1 MHGRGQA
8 IGLLSATAVLAA
20 AIGFASRTETSQQS
34 QERTVSFA
42 KDVRP
47 QMQKWCAGCHT
58 GKNPPANVDPL
69 KAKTDA
75 DVQKDDVTWE
85 RIARAIRSG
94 HMPPEGSPQPTQ
106 EQRTFLVS
114 AIESIISGN
123 CTLRDPGRVTIRRLN
138 KAEYVNTIRDLM
150 GVNFRGAEGFPSD
163 DVGYGFDN
171 IGDVLTLS
179 PLHLEKY
186 LDAAE
191 TIVAEAI
198 ALPGAK
204 TTRIEASFLPAAQGT
219 NPTNEGDRSFFTNA
233 VINLDHDFK
242 LAGAY
247 RIRVHAFG
255 QQAGPEAC
263 RMRISVG
270 SNGQDFTV
278 SAIAEK
284 PADYEFPVEVAAG
297 RRRIGIAFTNDF
309 YDPDNPN
316 PRQRDRNLIVRH
328 VEIIGPF
335 GDKVALPPSTTRW
348 IPQQPAPG
356 QEREFAKRYLTAF
369 ASRAFRRPVESE
381 ELDGLLRVF
390 DVAHKFK
397 EPFNRSMQVAMTAVL
412 VSPQFL
418 FRAELDPKPNDAK
431 ASRELNGW
439 ELASRLSYF
448 LWSSLPDEELVQLAQ
463 TKRLTDP
470 KTLEAQVDRMLKD
483 PKAKAL
489 GDNFAAQWLQLRKLA
504 DFRPDPRSYTSF
516 SPTIRSA
523 MLTESLM
530 FFNDIVA
537 HDRSILEFLE
547 SRHTFVNN
555 ALAAYYDIPGVQSNE
570 FRRVELPNNTRGG
583 LLGQGSILTLT
594 SNPTRTS
601 PTKRGKWVLEQ
612 ILGTPPP
619 PPPPGADVLAPA
631 KPGTAL
637 KTLRQ
642 QMDAHRQ
649 KPDCMSCHSRMDPLG
664 FGLENYD
671 AVGRWRFRDTDETE
685 IDSTGVLPDGTKFS
699 GPAELRQVLLSR
711 KDQFAHALSEKLM
724 IYALGRGVTLRDD
737 CSIDEVTA
745 RVKQE
750 NFRISAIIKGIVL
763 SEPFRMR
770 RGDGGEGR

>member
-20 AIGFASRTETSQQS
+20 AIGFANRPE
-34 QERTVSFA
+34 QEQEPPTRTVSFA

-47 QMQKWCAGCHT
+47 QMQKWCASCHT

-69 KAKTDA
+69 KAKTDE
-75 DVQKDDVTWE
+75 DVQRDEVTWE

-106 EQRTFLVS
+106 EQRAFLVS
-114 AIESIISGN
+114 AIESILSGN
-123 CTLRDPGRVTIRRLN
+123 CTLRDPGRVTIRRMN

-191 TIVAEAI
+191 SIVADAI
-198 ALPGAK
+198 ALPGAQ
-204 TTRIEASFLPAAQGT
+204 TARMEASFFPAAQGT

-233 VINLDHDFK
+233 QVNFDHEFK
-242 LAGAY
+242 LAGSY
-247 RIRVHAFG
+247 RVRVHAFG
-255 QQAGPEAC
+255 QQAGPEPC
-263 RMRISVG
+263 RMRIAVG
-270 SNGQDFTV
+270 REGQEFTV
-278 SAIAEK
+278 SATGDK
-284 PADYEFPVEVAAG
+284 PADYEYPFEVAAG
-297 RRRIGIAFTNDF
+297 RHRISIAFTNDF
-309 YDPDNPN
+309 YDPNNPN

-328 VEIIGPF
+328 IEIVGPL
-335 GDKVALPPSTTRW
+335 GDRVAMPATTTRW
-348 IPQQPAPG
+348 IPEQPPAG
-356 QEREFAKRYLTAF
+356 QEREFAKRYLNNF
-369 ASRAFRRPVESE
+369 ASRAFRRPVTSE
-381 ELDGLLRVF
+381 EVEGLMRVF
-390 DVAHKFK
+390 DVPLKFK
-397 EPFNRSMQVAMTAVL
+397 EPFNKCMQVAMTAVL
-412 VSPQFL
+412 VSPQFI

-448 LWSSLPDEELVQLAQ
+448 LWSSLPDDELIRLAEA
-463 TKRLTDP
+463 KRLNDP
-470 KTLEAQVDRMLKD
+470 KVLEAQVDRMLKD

-489 GDNFAAQWLQLRKLA
+489 GDNFAAQWLQLRRLGS
-504 DFRPDPRSYTSF
+504 FRPDPTAYSAFT
-516 SPTIRSA
+516 PAIRQA
-523 MLTESLM
+523 MLTESLL

-537 HDRSILEFLE
+537 NDRPILEFLE
-547 SRHTFVNN
+547 SRYTFVNN
-555 ALAAYYDIPGVQSNE
+555 ALAAYYDIPGVDSGD
-570 FRRVELPNNTRGG
+570 FRRVELPNDRRGG

-619 PPPPGADVLAPA
+619 PPPPGADVLAPSQ
-631 KPGTAL
+631 PGTAL

-664 FGLENYD
+664 FGLENYN
-671 AVGRWRFRDTDETE
+671 AVGQWRSRDQDREE

-699 GPAELRQVLLSR
+699 GPAELRKVLLSR

-737 CSIDEVTA
+737 CSIDEITA
-745 RVKQE
+745 RVKKE
-750 NFRISAIIKGIVL
+750 DYRISAIIKGIVL